1 MQRLLSSLLAV
12 FVLVTSVSAHNWD
25 PSSKEDV
32 CHEEKLLGFFQ
43 FLWDLT
49 EGSGTPQHCHYSQA
63 TLRKIREEEQR
74 RMREEEQ
81 RRRRAERAIRVGTI
95 LLAVGGA
102 VYLVKSRRDKGKDE
116 KEDNKRFTLSVYNSP
131 SSSSYAVQ
139 GIKIN
144 LSIPF

>member
-1 MQRLLSSLLAV
+1 MQRFLSSLLAV

-32 CHEEKLLGFFQ
+32 CHEEKLPGFFQ

-74 RMREEEQ
+74 R
-81 RRRRAERAIRVGTI
+81 RRRAERAERVETI
-95 LLAVGGA
+95 LLTVGGA
-102 VYLVKSRRDKGKDE
+102 VWLGYFMIKSRRDKGKDE
-116 KEDNKRFTLSVYNSP
+116 KEDTKRFTLSVYNSP